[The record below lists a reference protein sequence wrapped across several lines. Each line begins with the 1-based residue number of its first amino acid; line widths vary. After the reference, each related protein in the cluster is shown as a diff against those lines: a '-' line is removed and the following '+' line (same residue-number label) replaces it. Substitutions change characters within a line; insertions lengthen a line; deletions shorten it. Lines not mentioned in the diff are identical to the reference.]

1 MPVAVVLFAA
11 SLHASWNALVKPA
24 VDRLALMAVMG
35 ATAFA
40 ICLPTALLVRAPAS
54 AAWPAIAISAVVH
67 SAYNLLLITSYRE
80 GEFNQV
86 YPVARGM
93 SPPTVAVAAL
103 LIVGE
108 TLSPVQ
114 VAGLLAVSG
123 GLFAIAAGRSGGSRR
138 ALAFAVLTGLAIAAY
153 TVIDGIGVRRAGS
166 PAGYTAWLFTVS
178 GLMMPLALLVARPRA
193 RRRGLVEPALLLRG
207 VLAGTLSL
215 VAYGLV
221 LWAQTRAPL
230 AIVAALRETSVVFA
244 AGIGAAAFHERLPG
258 RRLVASVAVA
268 AGAAL
273 LALG

>member
-1 MPVAVVLFAA
+1 M
-11 SLHASWNALVKPA
+11 
-24 VDRLALMAVMG
+24 
-35 ATAFA
+35 
-40 ICLPTALLVRAPAS
+40 
-54 AAWPAIAISAVVH
+54 
-67 SAYNLLLITSYRE
+67 
-80 GEFNQV
+80 

-123 GLFAIAAGRSGGSRR
+123 GLFAIAAGRSRGSRL

-166 PAGYTAWLFTVS
+166 PAGYTAWPFTAS
-178 GLMMPLALLVARPRA
+178 GLMMPLALLAARPRA
-193 RRRGLVEPALLLRG
+193 GRLAWVEPALLLRG

-221 LWAQTRAPL
+221 LWAQTRARL
-230 AIVAALRETSVVFA
+230 AIVAALRETSIVFA
-244 AGIGAAAFHERLPG
+244 AGIKAVAFHERLPG
-258 RRLVASVAVA
+258 RRLFASLAVA
-268 AGAAL
+268 AGAVM

>member
-1 MPVAVVLFAA
+1 MPVALVLFAA

-24 VDRLALMAVMG
+24 TDRLALMAVMG
-35 ATAFA
+35 AASFA
-40 ICLPTALLVRAPAS
+40 ICVSTAMFVRAPAS
-54 AAWPAIAISAVVH
+54 AAWPEIAVSALVH
-67 SAYNLLLITSYRE
+67 SVYNLLLIASYRE

-123 GLFAIAAGRSGGSRR
+123 GLFAIAAGRSRGSGR

-153 TVIDGIGVRRAGS
+153 TVIDGVGVRRAGS
-166 PAGYTAWLFTVS
+166 PVGYIAWLFTAS
-178 GLMMPLALLVARPRA
+178 GLLMPLALVVARAGTGQRA
-193 RRRGLVEPALLLRG
+193 RIEPALLPRG

-230 AIVAALRETSVVFA
+230 AIVAALRETSIVFA
-244 AGIGAAAFHERLPG
+244 AGIGAVAFHERLPG
-258 RRLVASVAVA
+258 RRLLASGVVA
-268 AGAAL
+268 AGAVM